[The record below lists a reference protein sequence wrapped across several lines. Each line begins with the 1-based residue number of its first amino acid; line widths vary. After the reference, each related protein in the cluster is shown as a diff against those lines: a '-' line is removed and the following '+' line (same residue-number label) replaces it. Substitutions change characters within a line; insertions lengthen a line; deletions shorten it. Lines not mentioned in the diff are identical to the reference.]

1 MPGNRTRILSA
12 STKNFVA
19 GRIGQDPAIFEYVY
33 TALTHARKA
42 CVKADVEVIG
52 FELWAI
58 APGATQ
64 PRSLGVVSPNG
75 ELKLS
80 RLLADLRDGATLAIS
95 FEPIGCSPTQ
105 LPSGPVVYIGS
116 VNAV

>member
-1 MPGNRTRILSA
+1 LLLRAVT
-12 STKNFVA
+12 
-19 GRIGQDPAIFEYVY
+19 
-33 TALTHARKA
+33 TATPPSDRA
-42 CVKADVEVIG
+42 

-64 PRSLGVVSPNG
+64 PRSLGVISPNG

-80 RLLADLRDGATLAIS
+80 RLPADLRDGATLAIS
-95 FEPIGCSPTQ
+95 IEPIGGSPTQ

-116 VNAV
+116 VKAV